1 MTTIQEGLILHQK
14 KIQIISKNLFKGKRL
29 ENILNSRTLKEL
41 KSRLTSELK
50 RIETKTESS

>member
-1 MTTIQEGLILHQK
+1 MTTIQEGLILRQK